1 MKNVVPRGW
10 ENTGFTWSDIPGVGG
25 NPVIVRIGYSDK
37 GMGHGS
43 VNLELHETFHAIDRY
58 VLDDRSE
65 IPEFRALFREEAA
78 GLFAGNRY
86 EELFPEEYFAEVAS
100 IIYLSETTRRT
111 VRDKLPKT

>member
-1 MKNVVPRGW
+1 MPRGW

-100 IIYLSETTRRT
+100 IIYLYEKTRRT
-111 VRDKLPKT
+111 VRVKLPKT